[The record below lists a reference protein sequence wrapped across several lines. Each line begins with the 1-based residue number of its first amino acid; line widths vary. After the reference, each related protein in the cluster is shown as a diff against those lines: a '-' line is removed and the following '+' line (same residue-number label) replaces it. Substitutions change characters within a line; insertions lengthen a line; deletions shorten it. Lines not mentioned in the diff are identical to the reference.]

1 MKNSVSRKEIR
12 DIFDN
17 QRKNEIL
24 IRETMTSSS
33 MEPYNP
39 CEAITIFDF
48 SFLMKLLFHSSE
60 DFLDIEKIPNKQS
73 SKK

>member
-1 MKNSVSRKEIR
+1 
-12 DIFDN
+12 
-17 QRKNEIL
+17 
-24 IRETMTSSS
+24 MTSSS